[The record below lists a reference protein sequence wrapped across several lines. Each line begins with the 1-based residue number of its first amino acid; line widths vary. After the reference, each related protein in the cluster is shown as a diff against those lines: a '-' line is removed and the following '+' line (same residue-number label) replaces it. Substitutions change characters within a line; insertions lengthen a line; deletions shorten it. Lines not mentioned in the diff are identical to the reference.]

1 MLRGALLGVL
11 VCGLVAFSTESIRHA
26 KLASSRPRGC
36 VSSIDFL
43 KDMAGASELFERY
56 WTIRGATG
64 DKGAA
69 DLAVIERLCTLQN
82 VSDAGFLARL
92 EQRFPDVYAKYAAEN
107 FNETTAVV
115 EARAEAKGLSR
126 PYRDSGPFGVMRR
139 CLLAPP
145 VRLLGAILTSGA
157 SGCKAVIQALEPD
170 ALQPDAAPSASESSN
185 HGDRGAHEKRGDI
198 HSELGLIG
206 NGMAPGWE
214 QKFVLAS
221 VCWRLEWELTRRVS
235 QTESSEELIR
245 AMVHKNR
252 EENGE

>member
-126 PYRDSGPFGVMRR
+126 PYRGSGPFGVIRR
-139 CLLAPP
+139 CLLWA
-145 VRLLGAILTSGA
+145 VRLLDACFQVVSF
-157 SGCKAVIQALEPD
+157 GCKAVIQALEPD
-170 ALQPDAAPSASESSN
+170 A
-185 HGDRGAHEKRGDI
+185 
-198 HSELGLIG
+198 
-206 NGMAPGWE
+206 
-214 QKFVLAS
+214 
-221 VCWRLEWELTRRVS
+221 RV
-235 QTESSEELIR
+235 
-245 AMVHKNR
+245 
-252 EENGE
+252 

>member
-11 VCGLVAFSTESIRHA
+11 VCGLVAFSTEPIRHA

-36 VSSIDFL
+36 VSSVDFL
-43 KDMAGASELFERY
+43 KDRRALRSCSSARY

-126 PYRDSGPFGVMRR
+126 PYRGSGPFGVMRR
-139 CLLAPP
+139 CLLWPMR
-145 VRLLGAILTSGA
+145 RLDAILTSGS
-157 SGCKAVIQALEPD
+157 SGCKAVIQALEPH

-185 HGDRGAHEKRGDI
+185 HGDRGAHENRGNMD
-198 HSELGLIG
+198 SEL
-206 NGMAPGWE
+206 
-214 QKFVLAS
+214 FF
-221 VCWRLEWELTRRVS
+221 RLMSRRAARVACRVS
-235 QTESSEELIR
+235 LVALVVSHS
-245 AMVHKNR
+245 V
-252 EENGE
+252 